1 MIKLFTTKRKS
12 SGQRIH
18 TLAPTLRIRKKVKTR
33 NPAQCCK
40 KPKKTHK
47 VKRDKPQY
55 EQANWTEQPKR
66 TMHPQIQYKMVQNGS
81 KWYGLPQD
89 VFENW
94 PTEQRHAHSV
104 LITSLKFPL
113 FSCASLNFVSLSRKL
128 WTFDHQTCV
137 ISAWLDTVPSQLIV
151 YWFIALQFHW
161 VTLRRNP
168 PFQKHTFFSQV
179 R

>member
-1 MIKLFTTKRKS
+1 M
-12 SGQRIH
+12 
-18 TLAPTLRIRKKVKTR
+18 
-33 NPAQCCK
+33 
-40 KPKKTHK
+40 
-47 VKRDKPQY
+47 
-55 EQANWTEQPKR
+55 
-66 TMHPQIQYKMVQNGS
+66 
-81 KWYGLPQD
+81 
-89 VFENW
+89 FENW

-168 PFQKHTFFSQV
+168 PFQKHTFFHKCVDPDMRIVGRTMWKNGDFCISDSRKFATATNIALALTV
-179 R
+179 PISLVPTTSHHGVIHTCMGMHIYLTSVCTCSVKA